1 LIMKGKQ
8 VIDNTKLGILVIAGL
23 IFLVFTLYMIGRNQ
37 NLFGTSFTITAVV
50 ENVSGLVPGNN
61 VRFKGMNIGTVRSIN
76 METDS
81 SIFINMVVQKR
92 MKPFIKSNSLTSI
105 NTDGLM
111 GNKIL
116 QIIPQSGVAPFIV
129 EGDTLF
135 AQAGLDTDE
144 MLRTLESTG
153 DYLEKTFYN
162 LSNVAQKL
170 DESKALWTLLS
181 DTLLTTEIK
190 AAVGEIRNAGNNASD
205 MALAGKRMLL
215 TLEKGDG
222 LVQQV
227 FTDTVLAGNFSQSIQ
242 HFLEVTEQTKDIME
256 QVKSILT
263 EIENSEGTARLIL
276 DDPVLK
282 EAVLNSMLNVEE
294 GTAAFT
300 ENMEAL
306 RSNFLFRRYF
316 RRLEKQE
323 EKERS
328 QNEEKEVEDGDRKE
342 N

>member
-1 LIMKGKQ
+1 MKGKK
-8 VIDNTKLGILVIAGL
+8 VVDNTKLGMLVIAGL

-37 NLFGTSFTITAVV
+37 NLFGTSITITAVV
-50 ENVSGLVPGNN
+50 DNVNGLVPGNN

-76 METDS
+76 MENDS
-81 SIFINMVVQKR
+81 AIFINFAVQKK
-92 MKPFIKSNSLTSI
+92 MKPFIRKNSLTSI

-116 QIIPQSGVAPFIV
+116 QIVPQAGEAPFIV

-135 AQAGLDTDE
+135 AQIGLDTEE

-162 LSNVAQKL
+162 LSNVAEKL
-170 DESKALWTLLS
+170 NNSRALWELLS
-181 DTLLTTEIK
+181 DSLLVTELRSAIL
-190 AAVGEIRNAGNNASD
+190 EIQGAGREANA
-205 MALAGKRMLL
+205 MARAGKQMMQ
-215 TLEKGDG
+215 TFEQGEG
-222 LVQQV
+222 LIHQV
-227 FTDTVLAGNFSQSIQ
+227 FTDTLMADNLSQSLK
-242 HFLEVTEQTKDIME
+242 HVLEMTEQGKLMMD
-256 QVKSILT
+256 QVKTILT
-263 EIENSEGTARLIL
+263 EIENSDGTAKLVL
-276 DDPVLK
+276 DDPNLK
-282 EAVLNSMLNVEE
+282 EAVLNSLLNIEE

-300 ENMEAL
+300 ENMEAM

-323 EKERS
+323 EKERL
-328 QNEEKEVEDGDRKE
+328 QKEKEGIEDGDRKE

>member
-1 LIMKGKQ
+1 MKGKK
-8 VIDNTKLGILVIAGL
+8 ILDNTKLGMLVIAGL

-37 NLFGTSFTITAVV
+37 NLFGTSITITAVV
-50 ENVSGLVPGNN
+50 DNVNGLVPGNN

-76 METDS
+76 MENDT
-81 SIFINMVVQKR
+81 SIFINLAVQKK
-92 MKPFIKSNSLTSI
+92 MKPFIRKNSLTSI

-116 QIIPQSGVAPFIV
+116 QIVPQAGEDPFIV

-135 AQAGLDTDE
+135 AQIGLDTEE

-162 LSNVAQKL
+162 LSNVAEKL
-170 DESKALWTLLS
+170 NYSRALWDLLS
-181 DTLLTTEIK
+181 DSLLVTELRSAIL
-190 AAVGEIRNAGNNASD
+190 EIQGAGREANE
-205 MALAGKRMLL
+205 MARAGKRMVQ
-215 TLEKGDG
+215 TFEQGEG
-222 LVQQV
+222 LMHEV
-227 FTDTVLAGNFSQSIQ
+227 FTDTLMADNLSQSIQ
-242 HFLEVTEQTKDIME
+242 HVLDITEQGKLMME
-256 QVKSILT
+256 QVKSILA
-263 EIENSEGTARLIL
+263 EIEKSDGTAKLIL
-276 DDPVLK
+276 DDPNLK
-282 EAVLNSMLNVEE
+282 EAVLNSMLHIEE

-300 ENMEAL
+300 ENMEAM

-323 EKERS
+323 ERERL
-328 QNEEKEVEDGDRKE
+328 QMEKEGIGDGNREE

>member
-1 LIMKGKQ
+1 MKGKK
-8 VIDNTKLGILVIAGL
+8 ILDNTKLGMLVIAGL

-37 NLFGTSFTITAVV
+37 NLFGTSITITAVV
-50 ENVSGLVPGNN
+50 DNVNGLVPGNN

-76 METDS
+76 MENDT
-81 SIFINMVVQKR
+81 SIFINLAVQKK
-92 MKPFIKSNSLTSI
+92 MKPFIRKNSLTSI

-116 QIIPQSGVAPFIV
+116 QIVPQAGEDPFIV

-135 AQAGLDTDE
+135 AQIGLDTEE

-162 LSNVAQKL
+162 LSNVAEKL
-170 DESKALWTLLS
+170 NYSRALWDLLS
-181 DTLLTTEIK
+181 DSLLVTELRSAIL
-190 AAVGEIRNAGNNASD
+190 EIQGAGREANE
-205 MALAGKRMLL
+205 MARAGKRMVQ
-215 TLEKGDG
+215 TFEQGEG
-222 LVQQV
+222 LIHEV
-227 FTDTVLAGNFSQSIQ
+227 FTDTLMADNLSQSIQ
-242 HFLEVTEQTKDIME
+242 HVLDITEQGKLMME
-256 QVKSILT
+256 QVKSILA
-263 EIENSEGTARLIL
+263 EIEKSDGTAKLIL
-276 DDPVLK
+276 DDPNLK
-282 EAVLNSMLNVEE
+282 EAVLNSMLHIEE

-300 ENMEAL
+300 ENMEAM

-323 EKERS
+323 ERERS
-328 QNEEKEVEDGDRKE
+328 QMEKEGIGDGNREE